1 MAGIG
6 EKFKFLYNL
15 FGFDNPDEN
24 EFGELSDE
32 YENEYET
39 DGTNVLKRNFEA
51 QSPMETRE
59 RGNLRVCT
67 VLTEDMK

>member
-39 DGTNVLKRNFEA
+39 DGTNVLKRNL
-51 QSPMETRE
+51 QMYLRE
-59 RGNLRVCT
+59 ILK
-67 VLTEDMK
+67 LKALWKQESAII